1 MRFPGGAVG
10 NFYHFGKSG
19 YGFDFAEIDQ
29 YHDGKVPKRAR
40 GLENSRI
47 KKNQHQDYIDD
58 FIQLA
63 QETNSKAVL
72 VANLFVDNN
81 DILLMI
87 EKLVTNNIEVVG
99 VELGSELSNRSYFT
113 KGYTIEDYIVSAK
126 RCSKKIK
133 DKYPNLKTAV
143 VVAPLGKR
151 KGHRHNVWNE
161 KLSKLDFYDAII
173 IHSYAKVINGKDKE
187 GQMVFEEAEGKN
199 KTEAFEIYKNRAI
212 DYLTNEYPKQVQ
224 EYVRIFNKPIWVTEW
239 NLQMSKTTGNTLLQS
254 LFVAN
259 YLLELLSSPD
269 LKNNF
274 TFSFSSNKKLGILG
288 GVAAA
293 IAIIVIVGF
302 TAINTPID
310 STVSSTASNPLL
322 VNIDQTT
329 YQRAD
334 IISISGDTN
343 SYTKSVELSIENTNG
358 VKIWKEIINPK
369 NDGQFSTLIIA
380 GGGGWENN
388 GVYTLK
394 AVQDDLASEIEFKI
408 IA

>member
-1 MRFPGGAVG
+1 LTFITDLDDLIRHRHGDVKKLREIRDTVRHD
-10 NFYHFGKSG
+10 NFITTEDKNYVESLITIH
-19 YGFDFAEIDQ
+19 
-29 YHDGKVPKRAR
+29 
-40 GLENSRI
+40 L
-47 KKNQHQDYIDD
+47 KNQPLDKSLPRKQPD
-58 FIQLA
+58 
-63 QETNSKAVL
+63 T
-72 VANLFVDNN
+72 
-81 DILLMI
+81 
-87 EKLVTNNIEVVG
+87 
-99 VELGSELSNRSYFT
+99 
-113 KGYTIEDYIVSAK
+113 
-126 RCSKKIK
+126 KIK
-133 DKYPNLKTAV
+133 L
-143 VVAPLGKR
+143 
-151 KGHRHNVWNE
+151 
-161 KLSKLDFYDAII
+161 
-173 IHSYAKVINGKDKE
+173 
-187 GQMVFEEAEGKN
+187 Q
-199 KTEAFEIYKNRAI
+199 
-212 DYLTNEYPKQVQ
+212 PK
-224 EYVRIFNKPIWVTEW
+224 PT
-239 NLQMSKTTGNTLLQS
+239 
-254 LFVAN
+254 
-259 YLLELLSSPD
+259 LSSPD

-310 STVSSTASNPLL
+310 SIVSSTSSNPLL

-358 VKIWKEIINPK
+358 VKIWKEVINPK

-394 AVQDDLASEIEFKI
+394 AVQDDLSSEIEFKI

>member
-1 MRFPGGAVG
+1 MTFITDLDDLIRYHHGDVKKLREVRDTIRHD
-10 NFYHFGKSG
+10 NFITTEDKNYVESLITMH
-19 YGFDFAEIDQ
+19 
-29 YHDGKVPKRAR
+29 
-40 GLENSRI
+40 L
-47 KKNQHQDYIDD
+47 KNQPLDK
-58 FIQLA
+58 
-63 QETNSKAVL
+63 S
-72 VANLFVDNN
+72 
-81 DILLMI
+81 
-87 EKLVTNNIEVVG
+87 
-99 VELGSELSNRSYFT
+99 LSRKQPDT
-113 KGYTIEDYIVSAK
+113 
-126 RCSKKIK
+126 KIK
-133 DKYPNLKTAV
+133 L
-143 VVAPLGKR
+143 
-151 KGHRHNVWNE
+151 
-161 KLSKLDFYDAII
+161 
-173 IHSYAKVINGKDKE
+173 
-187 GQMVFEEAEGKN
+187 Q
-199 KTEAFEIYKNRAI
+199 
-212 DYLTNEYPKQVQ
+212 PK
-224 EYVRIFNKPIWVTEW
+224 P
-239 NLQMSKTTGNTLLQS
+239 TLI
-254 LFVAN
+254 
-259 YLLELLSSPD
+259 SPD

-310 STVSSTASNPLL
+310 SIVSSTSSNPLL

-358 VKIWKEIINPK
+358 VKIWKEVINPK

>member
-1 MRFPGGAVG
+1 MTFITDLDDLIRHHHGDVKKLREIRDTIRHD
-10 NFYHFGKSG
+10 NFITTEDKNYVESLITIH
-19 YGFDFAEIDQ
+19 
-29 YHDGKVPKRAR
+29 
-40 GLENSRI
+40 L
-47 KKNQHQDYIDD
+47 KNQPLDK
-58 FIQLA
+58 
-63 QETNSKAVL
+63 S
-72 VANLFVDNN
+72 
-81 DILLMI
+81 
-87 EKLVTNNIEVVG
+87 
-99 VELGSELSNRSYFT
+99 
-113 KGYTIEDYIVSAK
+113 VSRK
-126 RCSKKIK
+126 QPDTKIK
-133 DKYPNLKTAV
+133 L
-143 VVAPLGKR
+143 
-151 KGHRHNVWNE
+151 
-161 KLSKLDFYDAII
+161 
-173 IHSYAKVINGKDKE
+173 
-187 GQMVFEEAEGKN
+187 Q
-199 KTEAFEIYKNRAI
+199 
-212 DYLTNEYPKQVQ
+212 PK
-224 EYVRIFNKPIWVTEW
+224 PT
-239 NLQMSKTTGNTLLQS
+239 
-254 LFVAN
+254 
-259 YLLELLSSPD
+259 LSSPD

-322 VNIDQTT
+322 VDIDQTT

-358 VKIWKEIINPK
+358 VKIWKETINPK

-394 AVQDDLASEIEFKI
+394 AVQDDLANEIEFKI

>member
-1 MRFPGGAVG
+1 MTFITDLDDLIRHHHGDVKKLREIRDTVRHD
-10 NFYHFGKSG
+10 NFITTEDKNYVESLITIH
-19 YGFDFAEIDQ
+19 
-29 YHDGKVPKRAR
+29 
-40 GLENSRI
+40 L
-47 KKNQHQDYIDD
+47 KNQPLDK
-58 FIQLA
+58 
-63 QETNSKAVL
+63 S
-72 VANLFVDNN
+72 
-81 DILLMI
+81 
-87 EKLVTNNIEVVG
+87 
-99 VELGSELSNRSYFT
+99 LSRKQPDT
-113 KGYTIEDYIVSAK
+113 
-126 RCSKKIK
+126 KIK
-133 DKYPNLKTAV
+133 L
-143 VVAPLGKR
+143 
-151 KGHRHNVWNE
+151 
-161 KLSKLDFYDAII
+161 
-173 IHSYAKVINGKDKE
+173 
-187 GQMVFEEAEGKN
+187 Q
-199 KTEAFEIYKNRAI
+199 
-212 DYLTNEYPKQVQ
+212 PK
-224 EYVRIFNKPIWVTEW
+224 PT
-239 NLQMSKTTGNTLLQS
+239 
-254 LFVAN
+254 
-259 YLLELLSSPD
+259 LSSPD

-274 TFSFSSNKKLGILG
+274 IFNFSSNKKLGILG

-358 VKIWKEIINPK
+358 LKIWKEIINPK

-394 AVQDDLASEIEFKI
+394 AVQDDLVSEIEFKI

>member
-1 MRFPGGAVG
+1 MTFITDLDDLIRHHHG
-10 NFYHFGKSG
+10 
-19 YGFDFAEIDQ
+19 D
-29 YHDGKVPKRAR
+29 
-40 GLENSRI
+40 I
-47 KKNQHQDYIDD
+47 KKLREIRDTVRHDNFITTEDKNYVESLITMHLKNQPLDK
-58 FIQLA
+58 
-63 QETNSKAVL
+63 S
-72 VANLFVDNN
+72 
-81 DILLMI
+81 
-87 EKLVTNNIEVVG
+87 
-99 VELGSELSNRSYFT
+99 LSRKQPDT
-113 KGYTIEDYIVSAK
+113 
-126 RCSKKIK
+126 KIK
-133 DKYPNLKTAV
+133 L
-143 VVAPLGKR
+143 
-151 KGHRHNVWNE
+151 
-161 KLSKLDFYDAII
+161 
-173 IHSYAKVINGKDKE
+173 
-187 GQMVFEEAEGKN
+187 Q
-199 KTEAFEIYKNRAI
+199 
-212 DYLTNEYPKQVQ
+212 PK
-224 EYVRIFNKPIWVTEW
+224 PT
-239 NLQMSKTTGNTLLQS
+239 
-254 LFVAN
+254 
-259 YLLELLSSPD
+259 LSSPD

-358 VKIWKEIINPK
+358 VKIWKEVINPK

>member
-1 MRFPGGAVG
+1 LTFITDLDDLIRHHHGDVKKLREIRDTIRHD
-10 NFYHFGKSG
+10 NFIT
-19 YGFDFAEIDQ
+19 AEDKNYVESLITM
-29 YHDGKVPKRAR
+29 H
-40 GLENSRI
+40 L
-47 KKNQHQDYIDD
+47 KNQPLDK
-58 FIQLA
+58 
-63 QETNSKAVL
+63 S
-72 VANLFVDNN
+72 
-81 DILLMI
+81 
-87 EKLVTNNIEVVG
+87 
-99 VELGSELSNRSYFT
+99 
-113 KGYTIEDYIVSAK
+113 VSRK
-126 RCSKKIK
+126 QPDTKIK
-133 DKYPNLKTAV
+133 L
-143 VVAPLGKR
+143 
-151 KGHRHNVWNE
+151 
-161 KLSKLDFYDAII
+161 
-173 IHSYAKVINGKDKE
+173 
-187 GQMVFEEAEGKN
+187 Q
-199 KTEAFEIYKNRAI
+199 
-212 DYLTNEYPKQVQ
+212 PK
-224 EYVRIFNKPIWVTEW
+224 PT
-239 NLQMSKTTGNTLLQS
+239 
-254 LFVAN
+254 
-259 YLLELLSSPD
+259 LSSPD

-310 STVSSTASNPLL
+310 STASSTSSNPLL

>member
-1 MRFPGGAVG
+1 MTFITDLDDLIRHHHGDVKKLREIRDTVRHD
-10 NFYHFGKSG
+10 NFITTEDKNYVESLITIH
-19 YGFDFAEIDQ
+19 
-29 YHDGKVPKRAR
+29 
-40 GLENSRI
+40 L
-47 KKNQHQDYIDD
+47 KNQPLDK
-58 FIQLA
+58 
-63 QETNSKAVL
+63 S
-72 VANLFVDNN
+72 
-81 DILLMI
+81 
-87 EKLVTNNIEVVG
+87 
-99 VELGSELSNRSYFT
+99 LSRKQPDT
-113 KGYTIEDYIVSAK
+113 
-126 RCSKKIK
+126 KIK
-133 DKYPNLKTAV
+133 L
-143 VVAPLGKR
+143 
-151 KGHRHNVWNE
+151 
-161 KLSKLDFYDAII
+161 
-173 IHSYAKVINGKDKE
+173 
-187 GQMVFEEAEGKN
+187 Q
-199 KTEAFEIYKNRAI
+199 
-212 DYLTNEYPKQVQ
+212 PK
-224 EYVRIFNKPIWVTEW
+224 PT
-239 NLQMSKTTGNTLLQS
+239 
-254 LFVAN
+254 
-259 YLLELLSSPD
+259 LSSPD

-394 AVQDDLASEIEFKI
+394 AVQDDSASEIEFKI
-408 IA
+408 TA